1 MEILMLVK
9 TKNAGQ
15 FNALFENKDDF
26 KEFLLTVLKHLQF
39 AELQRAINNSSG
51 AAFVDISKHYN
62 LQFQRLEDALF
73 YSDFDKFIVS
83 DFCGENK
90 FKVLKYSI

>member
-15 FNALFENKDDF
+15 FNAIFENIDDF
-26 KEFLLTVLKHLQF
+26 KEFLLTVLKHLQL
-39 AELQRAINNSSG
+39 AELQRVINNSG
-51 AAFVDISKHYN
+51 RAFVDISKHYN
-62 LQFQRLEDALF
+62 LQFERLEDACF
-73 YSDFDKFIVS
+73 CSDFNDFVLS

-90 FKVLKYSI
+90 FKVLKYSV

>member
-15 FNALFENKDDF
+15 FNAIFENKEDF

-39 AELQRAINNSSG
+39 SELQRAINNSCT
-51 AAFVDISKHYN
+51 AFVDISKHYN
-62 LQFQRLEDALF
+62 LQFERLEDAFF
-73 YSDFDKFIVS
+73 YSDFNNFIVS

-90 FKVLKYSI
+90 FKVLKYSV

>member
-15 FNALFENKDDF
+15 FNAIFENNDDF

-39 AELQRAINNSSG
+39 AELQRVINNPG
-51 AAFVDISKHYN
+51 DAVIDIDKHYN
-62 LQFQRLEDALF
+62 LMFGRLEDAF
-73 YSDFDKFIVS
+73 FHSDFDNFIVS

-90 FKVLKYSI
+90 FKVLKYSV

>member
-15 FNALFENKDDF
+15 FNAIFENKEDL

-39 AELQRAINNSSG
+39 SELQRVINNSG
-51 AAFVDISKHYN
+51 EAFLDINKHYKVQFER
-62 LQFQRLEDALF
+62 LQDACF
-73 YSDFDKFIVS
+73 YSNFDNFIVS